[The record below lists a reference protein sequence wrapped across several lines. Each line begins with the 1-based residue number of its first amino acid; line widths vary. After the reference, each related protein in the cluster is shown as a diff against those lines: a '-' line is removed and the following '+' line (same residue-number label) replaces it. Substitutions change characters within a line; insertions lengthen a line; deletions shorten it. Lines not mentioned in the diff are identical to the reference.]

1 MKNYRHNVFIFIL
14 LTSLIIFTASYFSKY
29 IIEVYPD
36 FKRINIISEISV
48 NAIKKTPKP
57 KKNKTKKNKV
67 NIKKQIYRDFNQY
80 ELSNCIIGF
89 NLDNQVVLNNFQ
101 NKLLALSQNKKV
113 KIRIA
118 WFGDSIIEG
127 DLVTQQLRELFNNYF
142 KSNSGVGFLPI
153 NTVSSKFRITGVVNS
168 NGIYETNN
176 FMKNPKNLYL
186 SGYSYNS
193 SSLELNVKDGVKK
206 NPFQNLEKWL
216 YCGKGD
222 SLQVEFNNQIRV
234 FDTSKN
240 LNKILIDNSPA
251 NTINF
256 KISKNTAPIFGVS
269 MEPETGIII
278 DNFSF
283 RGITGVEL
291 RKIQDLLLDDINTS
305 ESYDLIVFQ
314 YGVNLLFR
322 PELNNFDYYFS
333 IMNPVIKKLKKH
345 LNNSEFLIIGSAD
358 RAFKYNGEWDTA
370 IGIDSLIKVQ
380 AKLAFENKIPFLN
393 LYKSM
398 GGKGTIVKWA
408 DTIPRLANK
417 DYIHFNYKGATKVAN
432 IIFSS
437 LIKDYNK
444 NIIPKITKTSL
455 KK

>member
-1 MKNYRHNVFIFIL
+1 
-14 LTSLIIFTASYFSKY
+14 
-29 IIEVYPD
+29 
-36 FKRINIISEISV
+36 
-48 NAIKKTPKP
+48 
-57 KKNKTKKNKV
+57 
-67 NIKKQIYRDFNQY
+67 
-80 ELSNCIIGF
+80 
-89 NLDNQVVLNNFQ
+89 
-101 NKLLALSQNKKV
+101 
-113 KIRIA
+113 
-118 WFGDSIIEG
+118 
-127 DLVTQQLRELFNNYF
+127 
-142 KSNSGVGFLPI
+142 
-153 NTVSSKFRITGVVNS
+153 
-168 NGIYETNN
+168 
-176 FMKNPKNLYL
+176 MKNPKNLYL

-193 SSLELNVKDGVKK
+193 SNLELNIKDGVKK

-222 SLQVEFNNQIRV
+222 SLQVELNNQIRV

-256 KISKNTAPIFGVS
+256 KIINNTAPIFGVS
-269 MEPETGIII
+269 MEPEAGIII

-291 RKIQDLLLDDINTS
+291 RKIQDLLLDDINTT
-305 ESYDLIVFQ
+305 EFYDLIVFQ

-358 RAFKYNGEWDTA
+358 RAFKYNGEWNTA

-380 AKLAFENKIPFLN
+380 ARLAFENKIPFLN

-417 DYIHFNYKGATKVAN
+417 DYIHYNYKGSTKVAN

-444 NIIPKITKTSL
+444 ILIPKITKTSI